1 MNAPREL
8 LKKLGYELK
17 PFGANI
23 EESYSAGEGA
33 VIYDK
38 LNPELTA
45 KLCGRIAGLVDN
57 PAGDV
62 LVTASAYTKSVLNK
76 YAPQLK
82 VLLLDEVAVRGDQIM
97 ALVTFNEIL
106 PQGRKAGRAVGAF
119 NIANFETAKA
129 VMIAAE
135 AEQQPVIMQVYHRLM
150 SDPYI
155 SALGAMMRNMAEKA
169 SVPVAVHLDH
179 GYTFEQVKLAIYCG
193 FSSVMFDGSQLPFAE
208 NLEQTRRAAE
218 YAHRHGV
225 TIEGEI
231 CHVPLNGTEAAIN
244 IPLSTPE
251 DAAGFVAATGVD
263 ALAVLIGTARGY
275 YREEPKIAV
284 DLARQISAVV
294 AIPLV
299 LHGGSGTPHE
309 KVKAVIKNGF
319 AKVNVATDFQHTFQL
334 RLQTELQQ
342 LDGKFLPLD
351 KLMLPATDA
360 AATHLRQLI
369 RMFTKP

>member
-1 MNAPREL
+1 ML
-8 LKKLGYELK
+8 LQQFLDK
-17 PFGANI
+17 I
-23 EESYSAGEGA
+23 EDGSGGIRKNYI
-33 VIYDK
+33 V
-38 LNPELTA
+38 
-45 KLCGRIAGLVDN
+45 
-57 PAGDV
+57 
-62 LVTASAYTKSVLNK
+62 
-76 YAPQLK
+76 
-82 VLLLDEVAVRGDQIM
+82 VADQ
-97 ALVTFNEIL
+97 
-106 PQGRKAGRAVGAF
+106 
-119 NIANFETAKA
+119 
-129 VMIAAE
+129 
-135 AEQQPVIMQVYHRLM
+135 
-150 SDPYI
+150 SYI

-179 GYTFEQVKLAIYCG
+179 GFTFEQVKLAIDSG

-208 NLEQTRRAAE
+208 NLEQTCRAAE
-218 YAHRHGV
+218 YAHCHGV

-231 CHVPLNGTEAAIN
+231 GHVPLNGTEAAIN

-263 ALAVLIGTARGY
+263 ALAVSIGTAHGY

-319 AKVNVATDFQHTFQL
+319 SKINVATEFQHTFQL

-360 AATHLRQLI
+360 VVTHLRQLI
-369 RMFTKP
+369 RMFTRP

>member
-1 MNAPREL
+1 
-8 LKKLGYELK
+8 
-17 PFGANI
+17 
-23 EESYSAGEGA
+23 
-33 VIYDK
+33 
-38 LNPELTA
+38 
-45 KLCGRIAGLVDN
+45 
-57 PAGDV
+57 
-62 LVTASAYTKSVLNK
+62 
-76 YAPQLK
+76 
-82 VLLLDEVAVRGDQIM
+82 M
-97 ALVTFNEIL
+97 ALVTFNDIL
-106 PQGRKAGRAVGAF
+106 PQARKAGRAVGAF
-119 NIANFETAKA
+119 NIANYETAKA

-135 AEQQPVIMQVYHRLM
+135 AERQPVILQVYHRLM

-179 GYTFEQVKLAIYCG
+179 GATFEQVKLAIDCG
-193 FSSVMFDGSQLPFAE
+193 FSSVMFDGSQLPLAE

-231 CHVPLNGTEAAIN
+231 GHVPLNGTEAAVN
-244 IPLSTPE
+244 IPLSTPDE
-251 DAAGFVAATGVD
+251 AAAFAAETGVD
-263 ALAVLIGTARGY
+263 ALAVSIGTAHGY

-319 AKVNVATDFQHTFQL
+319 AKVNVATEFQHTFQL
-334 RLQTELQQ
+334 RLQDELQQ
-342 LDGKFLPLD
+342 QGGKFMPLD
-351 KLMLPATDA
+351 KLMLAPTDA
-360 AATHLRQLI
+360 AVKHLRALI
-369 RMFTKP
+369 QMFGRP

>member
-1 MNAPREL
+1 
-8 LKKLGYELK
+8 
-17 PFGANI
+17 
-23 EESYSAGEGA
+23 
-33 VIYDK
+33 
-38 LNPELTA
+38 
-45 KLCGRIAGLVDN
+45 
-57 PAGDV
+57 
-62 LVTASAYTKSVLNK
+62 
-76 YAPQLK
+76 
-82 VLLLDEVAVRGDQIM
+82 M
-97 ALVTFNEIL
+97 ALVTFNDIL
-106 PQGRKAGRAVGAF
+106 PQARKAGRAVGAF
-119 NIANFETAKA
+119 NIANYETAKA

-135 AEQQPVIMQVYHRLM
+135 AEQQPVILQVYHRLM

-179 GYTFEQVKLAIYCG
+179 GATFEQVKLAIDCG
-193 FSSVMFDGSQLPFAE
+193 FTSVMFDGSQLPLAE

-231 CHVPLNGTEAAIN
+231 GHEPLNGTEAAVN
-244 IPLSTPE
+244 IPLSPPDE
-251 DAAGFVAATGVD
+251 AAAFAAETGVD
-263 ALAVLIGTARGY
+263 ALAVSIGTAHGY

-319 AKVNVATDFQHTFQL
+319 AKVNVATEFQHTFQL
-334 RLQTELQQ
+334 RLQDELQQ
-342 LDGKFLPLD
+342 QGGKFMPLD
-351 KLMLPATDA
+351 KLMLAPTDA
-360 AATHLRQLI
+360 AVKHLRALI
-369 RMFTKP
+369 QMFGRP

>member
-1 MNAPREL
+1 
-8 LKKLGYELK
+8 
-17 PFGANI
+17 
-23 EESYSAGEGA
+23 
-33 VIYDK
+33 
-38 LNPELTA
+38 
-45 KLCGRIAGLVDN
+45 
-57 PAGDV
+57 
-62 LVTASAYTKSVLNK
+62 
-76 YAPQLK
+76 
-82 VLLLDEVAVRGDQIM
+82 M
-97 ALVTFNEIL
+97 ALVTFNDIL
-106 PQGRKAGRAVGAF
+106 PQARKAGRAVGAF
-119 NIANFETAKA
+119 NIANYETAKA

-135 AEQQPVIMQVYHRLM
+135 AERQPVILQVYHRLM

-179 GYTFEQVKLAIYCG
+179 GATFEQVKLAIDCG
-193 FSSVMFDGSQLPFAE
+193 FSSVMFDGSQLPLAE

-231 CHVPLNGTEAAIN
+231 GHVPLNGTEAAVN
-244 IPLSTPE
+244 IPLSTPDE
-251 DAAGFVAATGVD
+251 TAAFAAETGVD
-263 ALAVLIGTARGY
+263 ALAVSIGTAHGY

-319 AKVNVATDFQHTFQL
+319 AKVNVATEFQHTFQL
-334 RLQTELQQ
+334 RLQDELQQ
-342 LDGKFLPLD
+342 QGGKFMPLD
-351 KLMLPATDA
+351 KLMLAPTDA
-360 AATHLRQLI
+360 AVKHLRALI
-369 RMFTKP
+369 QMFGRP

>member
-1 MNAPREL
+1 
-8 LKKLGYELK
+8 
-17 PFGANI
+17 
-23 EESYSAGEGA
+23 
-33 VIYDK
+33 
-38 LNPELTA
+38 
-45 KLCGRIAGLVDN
+45 
-57 PAGDV
+57 
-62 LVTASAYTKSVLNK
+62 
-76 YAPQLK
+76 
-82 VLLLDEVAVRGDQIM
+82 M
-97 ALVTFNEIL
+97 ALVTFNDIL
-106 PQGRKAGRAVGAF
+106 PQARKAGRAVGAF
-119 NIANFETAKA
+119 NIANYETAKA

-135 AEQQPVIMQVYHRLM
+135 AEQQPVILQVYHRLM

-179 GYTFEQVKLAIYCG
+179 GATFEQVKLAIDCG
-193 FSSVMFDGSQLPFAE
+193 FTSVMFDGSQLPLAE

-231 CHVPLNGTEAAIN
+231 GHVPLNGTEAAVN
-244 IPLSTPE
+244 IPLSTPDE
-251 DAAGFVAATGVD
+251 AAAFAAETGVD
-263 ALAVLIGTARGY
+263 ALAVSIGTAHGY

-319 AKVNVATDFQHTFQL
+319 AKVNVATEFQHTFQL
-334 RLQTELQQ
+334 RLQDELQQ
-342 LDGKFLPLD
+342 QGGKFMPLD
-351 KLMLPATDA
+351 KLMLAPTDA
-360 AATHLRQLI
+360 AVKHLRALI
-369 RMFTKP
+369 QMFGRP

>member
-1 MNAPREL
+1 
-8 LKKLGYELK
+8 
-17 PFGANI
+17 
-23 EESYSAGEGA
+23 
-33 VIYDK
+33 
-38 LNPELTA
+38 
-45 KLCGRIAGLVDN
+45 
-57 PAGDV
+57 
-62 LVTASAYTKSVLNK
+62 
-76 YAPQLK
+76 
-82 VLLLDEVAVRGDQIM
+82 M
-97 ALVTFNEIL
+97 ALVTFNDIL
-106 PQGRKAGRAVGAF
+106 PQARQAGRAVGAF
-119 NIANFETAKA
+119 NIANYETAKA

-135 AEQQPVIMQVYHRLM
+135 AEQQPVILQVYHRLM

-179 GYTFEQVKLAIYCG
+179 GATFEQVKLAIDCG
-193 FSSVMFDGSQLPFAE
+193 FSSVMFDGSQLPLAE

-231 CHVPLNGTEAAIN
+231 GHVPLNGTEAAVN

-251 DAAGFVAATGVD
+251 EAAAFAAETGVD
-263 ALAVLIGTARGY
+263 ALAVSIGTAHGY

-284 DLARQISAVV
+284 DLARQISTVV

-319 AKVNVATDFQHTFQL
+319 AKVNVATEFQHTFQL
-334 RLQTELQQ
+334 RLQDELQQ
-342 LDGKFLPLD
+342 QGGKFMPLD
-351 KLMLPATDA
+351 KLMIAPTDA
-360 AATHLRQLI
+360 AVKHLHALI
-369 RMFTKP
+369 QMFARP